1 MQTYKELIDSQFPDC
16 NIVSVYLQ
24 FYKLLRFF
32 FWYSGFVQKCLSNKG
47 LWLL

>member
-24 FYKLLRFF
+24 FYKLPEMPEQQ
-32 FWYSGFVQKCLSNKG
+32 GP
-47 LWLL
+47 LLTVAPLGETL